1 MLAALRDSWF
11 GAKLNGSAHGIHD
24 ANPDGERYGEPYGN
38 PHEVPHGTT
47 QGTPHVPTAEELL
60 GLKFCRDER
69 GVVRPLGPGQSPD
82 LHPVEFM
89 QVFLRWLMTQP
100 PFPGNEVESS
110 LLQKLLRSFSEIIDG
125 APRLSWTEAS
135 QILEHLGVKKRQLDG
150 RGGPKRYTVQS
161 PVLYTIPVSKRRR
174 RNNRTMCPAPPTP
187 PVSAH

>member
-100 PFPGNEVESS
+100 PFPGNELNRASCRSCCVLSQRSS
-110 LLQKLLRSFSEIIDG
+110 MG
-125 APRLSWTEAS
+125 RLDY
-135 QILEHLGVKKRQLDG
+135 HG
-150 RGGPKRYTVQS
+150 
-161 PVLYTIPVSKRRR
+161 RRR
-174 RNNRTMCPAPPTP
+174 RRYWKT
-187 PVSAH
+187 